1 MLSYLPIALLG
12 ISATVAS
19 PVDKRTVDN
28 TQPAGSNPIAVA
40 STQFL
45 GAQAS
50 DNSCSKRDLGFAGR
64 IAGKWYAVY
73 GALCGVQPELQTRLK
88 RPVDSMVWFVTRSR
102 P

>member
-73 GALCGVQPELQTRLK
+73 GDTTLWCAAGITDPSQETSGFQWYG
-88 RPVDSMVWFVTRSR
+88 S
-102 P
+102 